1 MSVVNSV
8 DAIFKTPIPLAS
20 VSVLVGCYPV
30 PSPSLKSATRAS
42 FGIFEKR
49 SPCVLSAKLICSCC
63 STSTLDLCTYLLS
76 PPFRS
81 YIGTYSTS

>member
-1 MSVVNSV
+1 MSYCPFSNSIHTSVVNSV
-8 DAIFKTPIPLAS
+8 DAIFKMPIPSAS
-20 VSVLVGCYPV
+20 VSIL
-30 PSPSLKSATRAS
+30 SASRAS